1 MFMLLQDW
9 NTISGGVSLIF
20 YITLLRMDYSSR
32 FKKVLR
38 IAKEEAAATRS
49 DYVGSEHMLMALL
62 SEGNGVAVRALEK
75 ESVDLAALHSRIAK
89 FITGNGPE
97 LMQQNIKGTEQEV
110 KLSFSPQ
117 AKALLENTVMEAGIM
132 GSRYVGTEH
141 LLLAILNP
149 KNDSFPKD
157 ILNAMGVGYDK
168 IRQEVQDIIDEENEL
183 PEVSSEL
190 GSTSPGKQRKTKT
203 PMLDMCSMD
212 LTEMARQGRLEPIIG
227 RQKEVERLIQIL
239 SRKKKNNPVLV
250 GEPGVGKTAV
260 IEGLAQKI
268 SSGEVPEILEGKRIV
283 ALDMTSLVAGTKY
296 RGQFEERIITL
307 LTELR
312 KNRNIIMFMDELHT
326 IIGAGGGEGG
336 LDASNVMKPAL
347 SRGEI
352 QCIGATTYKEF
363 RRYVERDAA
372 LERRFQ
378 SMAIEPPTVAD
389 TIEILRGLAPKYE
402 AHHKVVYDEGAFKA
416 AANLSERY
424 LSERH
429 LPDKAIDLMDEA
441 GAQTHIMNL
450 TPPQELYEKEREL
463 KAISA
468 EKRKAV
474 EEQDYVQAGI
484 LRDKEKVVSDELGK
498 IRHIW
503 TTSKKQEPVVVDSDI
518 VREVISKITGI
529 PVSRID
535 ENESKKLLSL
545 ENELK
550 ERVVGQDE
558 AVVALSKAIR
568 RTRTGLKNTKRPASF
583 LFLGPTGV
591 GKTELAKV
599 LGIQLFGSENS
610 IIRVDMSE
618 YMEKYSVSRFVGSPP
633 GYVGYEDG
641 SQLVE
646 KIRRKPHCVLLLDE
660 IEKAHP
666 DVLNILLQILDD
678 GRLTDS
684 AGRTVSFRD
693 AVIVMTSNAGTKEI
707 SHKGGMGFSPK
718 PENSDDE
725 RISSSVKDASKR
737 VFTPEFLNRIDEQ
750 IVFRCLN
757 KDTLLS
763 IVDIQLKDLQKDLTE
778 KKITLEMDKAAK
790 EFIVNDGYD
799 ASLGARPLRRSIQ
812 KLLEDELANR
822 FLLGE
827 VGENSLVKI
836 GVNDGKLLF
845 AVG

>member
-1 MFMLLQDW
+1 
-9 NTISGGVSLIF
+9 
-20 YITLLRMDYSSR
+20 
-32 FKKVLR
+32 VLS
-38 IAKEEAAATRS
+38 IARKEAEATKS
-49 DYVGSEHMLMALL
+49 DYVGSEHLFMALL
-62 SEGNGVAVRALEK
+62 REGSGVAVKALENV
-75 ESVDLAALHSRIAK
+75 SVDLIALHSRIAK
-89 FITGNGPE
+89 SVLGNVQEAVQPSA
-97 LMQQNIKGTEQEV
+97 KGTEQEV
-110 KLSFSPQ
+110 GLRFSPQ
-117 AKALLENTVMEAGIM
+117 AKVLLENTLLEAKMM
-132 GSRYVGTEH
+132 GSRHVGTEH

-149 KNDSFPKD
+149 KNESFPKD
-157 ILNAMGVGYDK
+157 VLNTIGVNYDT
-168 IRQEVQDIIDEENEL
+168 IRQEIQDIIDEDVEA
-183 PEVSSEL
+183 PEVSSDF
-190 GSTSPGKQRKTKT
+190 GTSPKPRKTKT
-203 PMLDMCSMD
+203 PVLDSFSID
-212 LTEMARQGRLEPIIG
+212 LTDMARQGKLDPIIG
-227 RQKEVERLIQIL
+227 RQKEVDRLIQIL
-239 SRKKKNNPVLV
+239 SRKKKNNPILV

-260 IEGLAQKI
+260 VEGLAQKI
-268 SSGEVPEILEGKRIV
+268 AAKEVPENLEDKRLV
-283 ALDMTSLVAGTKY
+283 SLDMTSLVAGTKY
-296 RGQFEERIITL
+296 RGQFEERIISL
-307 LTELR
+307 LSELR
-312 KNRNIIMFMDELHT
+312 KNKNIIMFMDELHT

-378 SMAIEPPTVAD
+378 SMSIEPPSMSDTV
-389 TIEILRGLAPKYE
+389 EILRGLAPKYE
-402 AHHKVVYDEGAFKA
+402 AHHKVIYDENSLKA
-416 AANLSERY
+416 ATYLSERY

-429 LPDKAIDLMDEA
+429 LPDKAIDIMDEA
-441 GAQTHIMNL
+441 GAQTRIANL
-450 TPPQELYEKEREL
+450 TPPPELLEKEREL
-463 KAISA
+463 KAVNA
-468 EKRKAV
+468 EKLDVIARLGSPSEKALV
-474 EEQDYVQAGI
+474 DQNSVRAAV
-484 LRDKEKVVSDELGK
+484 LRDKEKTLLEELEK
-498 IRHIW
+498 IRQIW
-503 TTSKKQEPVVVDSDI
+503 TATKKQEPIVVDSDR

-535 ENESKKLLSL
+535 ENESRKLLSL

-558 AVVALSKAIR
+558 AVIALSKTIR
-568 RTRTGLKNTKRPASF
+568 RTRTGLRNTKRPSSF
-583 LFLGPTGV
+583 LFMGPTGV
-591 GKTELAKV
+591 GKTELAKA
-599 LGIQLFGSENS
+599 LSIQLFGTEDALL
-610 IIRVDMSE
+610 RVDMSE

-641 SQLVE
+641 GQLVE

-693 AVIVMTSNAGTKEI
+693 AVIVMTSNAGSREI
-707 SHKGGMGFSPK
+707 SHKGGGMGFAIK
-718 PENSDDE
+718 TENADDE
-725 RISSSVKDASKR
+725 RISASVKDASKR

-778 KKITLEMDKAAK
+778 KKITLNLDKAAK

-812 KLLEDELANR
+812 RLIEDELANR

-827 VGENSLVKI
+827 VTENSVMDVSVTEGRLHW
-836 GVNDGKLLF
+836 GF
-845 AVG
+845 RT

>member
-1 MFMLLQDW
+1 M
-9 NTISGGVSLIF
+9 NYG
-20 YITLLRMDYSSR
+20 YSNR
-32 FKKVLR
+32 FRNVLA
-38 IAKEEAAATRS
+38 IAKKEAGATGS
-49 DYVGSEHMLMALL
+49 DYVGSEHLLMALL
-62 SEGNGVAVRALEK
+62 REGNGVAVEALRNV
-75 ESVDLAALHSRIAK
+75 SIDLAALHNRLAK
-89 FITGNGPE
+89 SVTANGSDV
-97 LMQQNIKGTEQEV
+97 LRQGTKGTEQEV
-110 KLSFSPQ
+110 GLRFSPQ
-117 AKALLENTVMEAGIM
+117 AKALLENTLLEAKTM
-132 GSRYVGTEH
+132 GSRQVGTEH

-149 KNDSFPKD
+149 KNDPFPKD
-157 ILNAMGVGYDK
+157 ILNAMGISYDM
-168 IRQEVQDIIDEENEL
+168 IRQAVQDIIDADFDS
-183 PEVSSEL
+183 PEVSSDF
-190 GSTSPGKQRKTKT
+190 GPAQGKPRKSKT
-203 PMLDMCSMD
+203 PMLDMCSID
-212 LTEMARQGRLEPIIG
+212 LTEMARQGRLDPIIG
-227 RQKEVERLIQIL
+227 RQKEVDRLIQIL

-260 IEGLAQKI
+260 IEGLAQRIAAK
-268 SSGEVPEILEGKRIV
+268 EVPENLEDKRIV
-283 ALDMTSLVAGTKY
+283 SFDMTSLVAGTKY

-307 LTELR
+307 LSELR
-312 KNRNIIMFMDELHT
+312 KNKNIIVFMDELHT

-363 RRYVERDAA
+363 RRYVEKDAA

-378 SMAIEPPTVAD
+378 SMPVEPPSVAD
-389 TIEILRGLAPKYE
+389 TVEILRGLAPKYE
-402 AHHKVVYDEGAFKA
+402 IHHKVIYDEDALKA

-429 LPDKAIDLMDEA
+429 LPDKAIDIMDEA
-441 GAQTHIMNL
+441 GAQTRIANL
-450 TPPQELYEKEREL
+450 TPPQELFAKEREL
-463 KAISA
+463 KAVSV
-468 EKRKAV
+468 EKKEAV
-474 EEQDYVQAGI
+474 AKQDYLQAGV
-484 LRDKEKVVSDELGK
+484 LRDKEKNISEELAK
-498 IRHIW
+498 IREIW
-503 TTSKKQEPVVVDSDI
+503 TASKKQEPIVVDSDK
-518 VREVISKITGI
+518 VREVISRITGI

-535 ENESKKLLSL
+535 ENESKKLLNL

-550 ERVVGQDE
+550 ERIVGQDE

-568 RTRTGLKNTKRPASF
+568 RARTGLRNMKRPASF
-583 LFLGPTGV
+583 MFLGPTGV
-591 GKTELAKV
+591 GKTELAKALSV
-599 LGIQLFGSENS
+599 QLFGTDEAL
-610 IIRVDMSE
+610 IRVDMSE

-693 AVIVMTSNAGTKEI
+693 AIIVMTSNAGTKEI
-707 SHKGGMGFSPK
+707 SHKGGMGFALK
-718 PENSDDE
+718 TVTADDE

-750 IVFRCLN
+750 IVFHCLS

-763 IVDIQLKDLQKDLTE
+763 IVDIQLKDLQKDLEE
-778 KKITLEMDKAAK
+778 KKITLQLDKEAK

-799 ASLGARPLRRSIQ
+799 SSLGARPLRRSIQ
-812 KLLEDELANR
+812 RLLEDELADR
-822 FLLGE
+822 FLRGE
-827 VGENSLVKI
+827 APENSVI
-836 GVNDGKLLF
+836 NVNVNSGKLLF
-845 AVG
+845 AVGA

>member
-1 MFMLLQDW
+1 M
-9 NTISGGVSLIF
+9 NYGSS
-20 YITLLRMDYSSR
+20 YSNR
-32 FKKVLR
+32 FRNVLA
-38 IAKEEAAATRS
+38 IAKKEAEATRS
-49 DYVGSEHMLMALL
+49 DYVGSEHLLMALL
-62 SEGNGVAVRALEK
+62 TEGNGVAVRALENVA
-75 ESVDLAALHSRIAK
+75 VDLAALHSRIAK

-97 LMQQNIKGTEQEV
+97 AQKQQNIKGTEQEIG
-110 KLSFSPQ
+110 LRFSPQ
-117 AKALLENTVMEAGIM
+117 AKALLENTLLEAKTM

-149 KNDSFPKD
+149 RNDSFPKD
-157 ILNAMGVGYDK
+157 ILNAMGIGYDK
-168 IRQEVQDIIDEENEL
+168 IRQEVQDIIDEDFEA
-183 PEVSSEL
+183 PEVSSDFGPEQQ
-190 GSTSPGKQRKTKT
+190 GRPKKTKT
-203 PMLDMCSMD
+203 PMLDMCSID
-212 LTEMARQGRLEPIIG
+212 LTDMARQGRLDPIIG
-227 RQKEVERLIQIL
+227 RQKEVDRLIQIL

-268 SSGEVPEILEGKRIV
+268 AAGEVPEILEGKRLV
-283 ALDMTSLVAGTKY
+283 SLDMTSLVAGTKY

-312 KNRNIIMFMDELHT
+312 KNKNIIMFMDELHT

-352 QCIGATTYKEF
+352 QCIGATTYKEY

-378 SMAIEPPTVAD
+378 SMSIEPPSVAD
-389 TIEILRGLAPKYE
+389 SIEILRGLAPKFE
-402 AHHKVVYDEGAFKA
+402 AHHKVIYDEGALKA

-429 LPDKAIDLMDEA
+429 LPDKAIDIMDEA
-441 GAQTHIMNL
+441 GAQTRIANL
-450 TPPQELYEKEREL
+450 TPPPELYEKERES

-474 EEQDYVQAGI
+474 EEQDYVKAGI
-484 LRDKEKVVSDELGK
+484 LRDKEKVIFEEIEK
-498 IRHIW
+498 IKQVW
-503 TTSKKQEPVVVDSDI
+503 TAAKKQEPVVVDSDM

-535 ENESKKLLSL
+535 ESESKKLLNL

-558 AVVALSKAIR
+558 AVIALAKAIR
-568 RTRTGLKNTKRPASF
+568 RARTGLRNTKRPASF
-583 LFLGPTGV
+583 MFLGPTGV

-599 LGIQLFGSENS
+599 LSVQLFGSDS
-610 IIRVDMSE
+610 ALIRVDMSE

-641 SQLVE
+641 GQLVE

-684 AGRTVSFRD
+684 AGRTVNFKD
-693 AVIVMTSNAGTKEI
+693 AVVIMTSNAGTKEI
-707 SHKGGMGFSPK
+707 SNKGGMGFTPK
-718 PENSDDE
+718 TENSDDE

-750 IVFRCLN
+750 IVFHCLN

-763 IVDIQLKDLQKDLTE
+763 IVEIQLKDLQKDLDE
-778 KKITLEMDKAAK
+778 KRITLELDNAAK

-812 KLLEDELANR
+812 RLLEDELANR

-827 VGENSLVKI
+827 VGENSV
-836 GVNDGKLLF
+836 VNITANNGALAF
-845 AVG
+845 AVGA

>member
-1 MFMLLQDW
+1 
-9 NTISGGVSLIF
+9 
-20 YITLLRMDYSSR
+20 MDYSVR
-32 FKKVLR
+32 FKKVLF
-38 IAKEEAAATRS
+38 IAKKEAEATRS
-49 DYVGSEHMLMALL
+49 DYVGSEHILMALL
-62 SEGNGVAVRALEK
+62 SEGNGVAVKALEK
-75 ESVDLAALHSRIAK
+75 EAVDLAALHSRIAK

-97 LMQQNIKGTEQEV
+97 SQQQHVKSTEQQV
-110 KLSFSPQ
+110 GLGFSPQ

-132 GSRYVGTEH
+132 GSRCVGTEH

-168 IRQEVQDIIDEENEL
+168 IRQEVQSIIDEENEF
-183 PEVSSEL
+183 PEVSSEF
-190 GSTSPGKQRKTKT
+190 GGTSQSKQRKTKT
-203 PMLDMCSMD
+203 PMLDSCSMD
-212 LTEMARQGRLEPIIG
+212 LTEMARMGKLEPIIG
-227 RQKEVERLIQIL
+227 RQKEVDRLIQIL

-260 IEGLAQKI
+260 VEGLAQKI
-268 SSGEVPEILEGKRIV
+268 ASGEVPEILDGKRVV

-307 LTELR
+307 LSELR
-312 KNRNIIMFMDELHT
+312 KNKNIIMFMDELHT

-363 RRYVERDAA
+363 RKYVEKDAA

-378 SMAIEPPTVAD
+378 SMSIEPPTVAD

-402 AHHKVVYDEGAFKA
+402 AHHKVVYVESALQA

-441 GAQTHIMNL
+441 GAQTRIMNL
-450 TPPQELYEKEREL
+450 TPPPELYEKEREL
-463 KAISA
+463 KNVAA

-474 EEQDYVQAGI
+474 EEQNYVQAGI
-484 LRDKEKVVSDELGK
+484 LRDKEKVISEEIGK
-498 IRHIW
+498 IKHVW
-503 TTSKKQEPVVVDSDI
+503 TSSKKQEPVVVDSDMM
-518 VREVISKITGI
+518 REVISKITGI

-535 ENESKKLLSL
+535 ANESKKLLNL
-545 ENELK
+545 EVELK
-550 ERVVGQDE
+550 ERIVGQDE
-558 AVVALSKAIR
+558 AVTALSKAIR
-568 RTRTGLKNTKRPASF
+568 RTRTGLRNTKRPASF

-591 GKTELAKV
+591 GKTELAKA
-599 LGIQLFGSENS
+599 LGTQLFGSEDA

-618 YMEKYSVSRFVGSPP
+618 YMEKYAVSRFVGSPP

-641 SQLVE
+641 GQLVE

-684 AGRTVSFRD
+684 TGRTISFKD
-693 AVIVMTSNAGTKEI
+693 TVIVMTSNAGTKEI

-718 PENSDDE
+718 AETADDE

-750 IVFRCLN
+750 IVFHCLN
-757 KDTLLS
+757 KETLLS
-763 IVDIQLKDLQKDLTE
+763 IVDIHLKDLQKDLTE
-778 KKITLEMDKAAK
+778 KKITLELDKAAK
-790 EFIVNDGYD
+790 ELIVNDGYD
-799 ASLGARPLRRSIQ
+799 SSLGARPLRRSIQ

-827 VGENSLVKI
+827 VAENSLVKI
-836 GVNDGKLLF
+836 GVNEGKLLF